1 MTNLS
6 HYEILQRKFDG
17 ENSSFLM
24 QLRCDLYWDKLALER
39 LVKSR
44 N

>member
-6 HYEILQRKFDG
+6 HDKILQQEFDG
-17 ENSSFLM
+17 EDGSFLI
-24 QLRCDLYWDKLALER
+24 QLRCNFYWDKLALER